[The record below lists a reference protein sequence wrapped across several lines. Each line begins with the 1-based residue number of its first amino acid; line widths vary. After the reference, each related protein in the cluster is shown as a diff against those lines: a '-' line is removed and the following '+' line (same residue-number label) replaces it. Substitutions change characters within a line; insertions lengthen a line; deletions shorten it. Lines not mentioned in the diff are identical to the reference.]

1 MLNKQSDISKS
12 IFAFLPMV
20 LSAGGLFVFD
30 QILWVFWVVFPMLP
44 LLALSTFKDG
54 RAHFGWPLCGVVVFA
69 FLDSFDAHP
78 AVFLGDVLGP
88 ALGLGAAPFAIGLGV
103 FAVGVGFVGMG
114 VWLMR
119 KSLATL
125 VSVVA
130 VWGLVIVVTVFHIVV
145 VNMPF
150 NAARGHLNEEMVQIW
165 GTPCQEGCVSSTNL
179 SDFQGF
185 VSERLS
191 WTLQDIEF
199 QDSVRFCWIESD
211 VLLDDSA
218 KNICVSKSE
227 GVTEVRVFESQ
238 IAPFVEGI
246 RLGFVTLCLLFI
258 SAWSLGVTYVIHRH
272 KDYVWRA
279 GKWQILK
286 YEK

>member
-1 MLNKQSDISKS
+1 
-12 IFAFLPMV
+12 MV
-20 LSAGGLFVFD
+20 LLAGGLLVFD
-30 QILWVFWVVFPMLP
+30 QILWVLWVVFPMLP

-54 RAHFGWPLCGVVVFA
+54 RAHFEWPLWGVVVLA
-69 FLDSFDAHP
+69 AMDSFDAHP

-88 ALGLGAAPFAIGLGV
+88 ALGLGAAPFAIGLGI
-103 FAVGVGFVGMG
+103 FAVLVAIVGVF
-114 VWLMR
+114 VWLVR

-150 NAARGHLNEEMVQIW
+150 NAARAHLNQEMAQIW
-165 GTPCQEGCVSSTNL
+165 EEPCQENCISS
-179 SDFQGF
+179 SDLKDFESIS
-185 VSERLS
+185 SERLA
-191 WTLQDIEF
+191 WTLLDI
-199 QDSVRFCWIESD
+199 QSQNNVRFCWIESD
-211 VLLDDSA
+211 VLLNTPA
-218 KNICVSKSE
+218 KDICVSKSDD
-227 GVTEVRVFESQ
+227 VLEVRIFESQ
-238 IAPFVEGI
+238 IAPFVSGI

-272 KDYVWRA
+272 KDYVWRS

-286 YEK
+286 SEK